1 MRILTPS
8 KTILLSLSMFALTCN
23 INAQEQNI
31 SLNQDP
37 KFEQLL
43 NDKRKINTSI
53 STNDTY
59 KIQIFSG
66 KSDEAKKTLLGFK
79 REFNTIDG
87 TIIFNTPNYKVIV
100 GNFKT
105 RIEAER
111 NLEEIKKNIKVFSL
125 LNRPNKSICF
135 QSKGPL
141 LSGPFDNLFT
151 L

>member
-1 MRILTPS
+1 MRILSPS
-8 KTILLSLSMFALTCN
+8 KKILLLLPMLTLTYN
-23 INAQEQNI
+23 INAQDQNI

-53 STNDTY
+53 NTNETY

-66 KSDEAKKTLLGFK
+66 KSDEAKKTLSAFK
-79 REFNTIDG
+79 REFNNIDG
-87 TIIFNTPNYKVIV
+87 TIIFNTPNYKVVV

-111 NLEEIKKNIKVFSL
+111 NLEEIRKRYKSVFLIK
-125 LNRPNKSICF
+125 P
-135 QSKGPL
+135 SK
-141 LSGPFDNLFT
+141 
-151 L
+151 

>member
-8 KTILLSLSMFALTCN
+8 KRVFLTLSLLTLASN
-23 INAQEQNI
+23 IHAQDQNLT
-31 SLNQDP
+31 LNQDP

-43 NDKRKINTSI
+43 NDKRKINTSL

-66 KSDEAKKTLLGFK
+66 KSEEAKKTLTDFK
-79 REFNTIDG
+79 REYTNIDG
-87 TIIFNTPNYKVIV
+87 TIIFNTPNYKVLV

-111 NLEEIKKNIKVFSL
+111 NLVEIKKKYKSVFLIK
-125 LNRPNKSICF
+125 PTK
-135 QSKGPL
+135 
-141 LSGPFDNLFT
+141 
-151 L
+151 

>member
-8 KTILLSLSMFALTCN
+8 KRVFFTLTMITLASN
-23 INAQEQNI
+23 INAQEQNV

-43 NDKRKINTSI
+43 NEKRKINASI

-66 KSDEAKKTLLGFK
+66 KSDEAKKTLSDFK

-105 RIEAER
+105 RIEAEK
-111 NLEEIKKNIKVFSL
+111 NLAEIKQRYKSVFL
-125 LNRPNKSICF
+125 LKP
-135 QSKGPL
+135 SK
-141 LSGPFDNLFT
+141 
-151 L
+151 

>member
-8 KTILLSLSMFALTCN
+8 KRVFLTLTMFTLAYNIHAQDQNLT
-23 INAQEQNI
+23 
-31 SLNQDP
+31 LNQDP

-53 STNDTY
+53 NTNDTY

-66 KSDEAKKTLLGFK
+66 KSEEAKKTLSDFK
-79 REFNTIDG
+79 REYSNIDG
-87 TIIFNTPNYKVIV
+87 TIIFNTPNYKVMV

-111 NLEEIKKNIKVFSL
+111 NLAEIKKRYKSVFLIK
-125 LNRPNKSICF
+125 P
-135 QSKGPL
+135 SK
-141 LSGPFDNLFT
+141 
-151 L
+151 

>member
-8 KTILLSLSMFALTCN
+8 KSVFLTLTMLSLTYS
-23 INAQEQNI
+23 INAQDQNLT
-31 SLNQDP
+31 LNQDP

-43 NDKRKINTSI
+43 NDKRKINNTL

-66 KSDEAKKTLLGFK
+66 KSEEAKKTLSDFK
-79 REFNTIDG
+79 REYTDIDG
-87 TIIFNTPNYKVIV
+87 TIIFNTPNYKVMV

-111 NLEEIKKNIKVFSL
+111 NLGEIKKRYKSVFLIK
-125 LNRPNKSICF
+125 P
-135 QSKGPL
+135 SK
-141 LSGPFDNLFT
+141 
-151 L
+151 

>member
-8 KTILLSLSMFALTCN
+8 KKILLILPILTLTYN
-23 INAQEQNI
+23 INAQDQNI
-31 SLNQDP
+31 TLNQDP

-66 KSDEAKKTLLGFK
+66 KSDEAKKTLSNFK
-79 REFNTIDG
+79 REFNNIDG
-87 TIIFNTPNYKVIV
+87 TIIFNTPNYKVVV

-111 NLEEIKKNIKVFSL
+111 NLEEIKKKYKSVFL
-125 LNRPNKSICF
+125 VKP
-135 QSKGPL
+135 SK
-141 LSGPFDNLFT
+141 
-151 L
+151 

>member
-8 KTILLSLSMFALTCN
+8 KKILLLFPMLALTQN
-23 INAQEQNI
+23 INAQDQNI
-31 SLNQDP
+31 TLNQDP

-66 KSDEAKKTLLGFK
+66 KSDEAKKTLSNFK
-79 REFNTIDG
+79 REFNNIDG
-87 TIIFNTPNYKVIV
+87 TIIFNTPNYKVVV

-111 NLEEIKKNIKVFSL
+111 NLEEIRKKYKSVFLIK
-125 LNRPNKSICF
+125 P
-135 QSKGPL
+135 SK
-141 LSGPFDNLFT
+141 
-151 L
+151 

>member
-8 KTILLSLSMFALTCN
+8 KKVFFTLTMITLAYS

-43 NDKRKINTSI
+43 NEKRKINASI

-66 KSDEAKKTLLGFK
+66 KSDEAKKTLSDFK
-79 REFNTIDG
+79 KEFSTIDG

-111 NLEEIKKNIKVFSL
+111 NLVEIRKRYKNVFL
-125 LNRPNKSICF
+125 LKP
-135 QSKGPL
+135 SK
-141 LSGPFDNLFT
+141 
-151 L
+151 

>member
-8 KTILLSLSMFALTCN
+8 KNVYLTLALISFTYN
-23 INAQEQNI
+23 IHAQDQNLT
-31 SLNQDP
+31 LNQDP

-59 KIQIFSG
+59 RIQIFSG
-66 KSDEAKKTLLGFK
+66 KSEEAKKTLADFK
-79 REFNTIDG
+79 REYTNIDG
-87 TIIFNTPNYKVIV
+87 TIIFNTPNYKVMV

-111 NLEEIKKNIKVFSL
+111 NLADIQKRYKSVFLIKPG
-125 LNRPNKSICF
+125 R
-135 QSKGPL
+135 
-141 LSGPFDNLFT
+141 
-151 L
+151 

>member
-1 MRILTPS
+1 MRILTPT
-8 KTILLSLSMFALTCN
+8 KRVFLTLTMLTLAYN
-23 INAQEQNI
+23 INAQDQN
-31 SLNQDP
+31 LTVNQDP
-37 KFEQLL
+37 KFDQLL

-66 KSDEAKKTLLGFK
+66 KSEEAKKTLSDFK
-79 REFNTIDG
+79 RENSNIDG

-111 NLEEIKKNIKVFSL
+111 NLAEIKKRYKLVFLIK
-125 LNRPNKSICF
+125 P
-135 QSKGPL
+135 SK
-141 LSGPFDNLFT
+141 
-151 L
+151 

>member
-8 KTILLSLSMFALTCN
+8 KRVFLTLTMLTLAYN
-23 INAQEQNI
+23 INAQDQN
-31 SLNQDP
+31 LTVNQDP

-66 KSDEAKKTLLGFK
+66 KSDEAKKTLSDFK
-79 REFNTIDG
+79 RENSDIDG

-111 NLEEIKKNIKVFSL
+111 NLAEIKKRYKLVFLIK
-125 LNRPNKSICF
+125 PTK
-135 QSKGPL
+135 
-141 LSGPFDNLFT
+141 
-151 L
+151 

>member
-8 KTILLSLSMFALTCN
+8 KKILLPLAAFAISYN
-23 INAQEQNI
+23 IHAQDQNI
-31 SLNQDP
+31 TLSQDP

-43 NDKRKINTSI
+43 SDKRKINTSI

-66 KSDEAKKTLLGFK
+66 KSEDAKKTLSNFK

-87 TIIFNTPNYKVIV
+87 TIIFNTPNYKVVV

-111 NLEEIKKNIKVFSL
+111 NLEEIKKHYKNVFL
-125 LNRPNKSICF
+125 VKP
-135 QSKGPL
+135 SK
-141 LSGPFDNLFT
+141 
-151 L
+151 